1 MKKIELH
8 NTYSNTK
15 EIFTPQNP
23 KKITMYVCGP
33 TVYDFAHIG
42 NARPA
47 VIFDI
52 LFRLLK
58 FKYGEKNVIYT
69 RNITDIDDKIN
80 NKAKKSGTSI
90 DKIANTYRNFYT
102 SDIKNLGVL
111 SPTIEP
117 LATEHI
123 DEIIKMIKIL
133 VKNNH
138 AYNADGHV
146 IFNVNSFESYGYL
159 SNRKIVN
166 DRAGAR
172 VDVASYKKN
181 PADFILWK
189 PSTPD
194 LPGWDSPWGRGRP
207 GWHIECSAMIEKHL
221 GKTIDIHG
229 GGNDLIFPHHENEI
243 AQSMC
248 AHGGQKL
255 ANFWIHNGY
264 VTMNKEKMSKSLGN
278 SITINNLLKS
288 YSGETIRYC
297 LLSAHYRQPLD
308 WSSLLLD
315 QAKKTL
321 DRMYNVLLDISI
333 SSNPK
338 ETIPDDKVL
347 SALFNDLN
355 TPQALSF
362 LSQLCKELK
371 NEKDDEKKSEL
382 KSKIISSAKLLGL
395 LQQNPSSWLSTEN
408 DSSNSELITKLIID
422 RNNARKDKDFKKAD
436 EIRSKL
442 DELGIILE
450 DNNNQTT
457 WRKNN

>member
-15 EIFTPQNP
+15 EVFNPQNP

>member
-15 EIFTPQNP
+15 EIFNPQNP

-80 NKAKKSGTSI
+80 NKAKRSGTSI
-90 DKIANTYRNFYT
+90 NKIAETYRNFYT

-133 VKNNH
+133 IKNNH

-146 IFNVNSFESYGYL
+146 IFNVNSFESYGCL

-172 VDVASYKKN
+172 VDVASYKKD

-248 AHGGQKL
+248 AHKGQKL

-321 DRMYNVLLDISI
+321 DRMYNVLLNISI

-338 ETIPDDKVL
+338 ETVPDDKIL

-355 TPQALSF
+355 TPKALSF

-371 NEKDDEKKSEL
+371 NEKDDEKKSKL

-395 LQQNPSSWLSTEN
+395 LQQNPSSWFSTKN
-408 DSSNSELITKLIID
+408 DSSNNELITKLITD
-422 RNNARKDKDFKKAD
+422 RDNARKDKDYKKAD